1 MGLVRYALRMGALR
15 QSKFSRSDTK
25 PLVRIGE
32 YQIDIIDA
40 VYKFRYL
47 TAPHIATVLNR
58 HPDSVKR
65 IVRQLYDAK
74 YLLRPLCQRDPA
86 PWHTSHIYHT
96 ISSKGAELLRQEKS
110 YIVPKN
116 GYDEKEAQESIG
128 NWNHDTALAEFL
140 VKLQSDVRKEGCLE
154 LLLPWDMLERGIIS
168 STAPWQP
175 YQWAPL
181 QWDTTK
187 GRVVPD
193 AVVMFHDPHRPVGQ
207 NHSLLLIELDRGT
220 EAIERFRKEGSSI
233 RAKIEKY
240 VAAYQ
245 AGMHTKTY
253 GVRNMRV
260 AFVTTSIQRIQ
271 GMISVIT
278 GMGADPSKF
287 LFTTIKA
294 AREAPS
300 LLNLV
305 WLNGSGNPTYL
316 TRS

>member
-1 MGLVRYALRMGALR
+1 MLSCMGALR
-15 QSKFSRSDTK
+15 QSKFSRSDIKFT
-25 PLVRIGE
+25 LRIGD

-65 IVRQLYDAK
+65 TVRQLYDAK

-86 PWHTSHIYHT
+86 PWHTSHIYHA
-96 ISSKGAELLRQEKS
+96 ISSKGAELLRQEKG

-116 GYDEKEAQESIG
+116 GYDEKEVQESIG

-140 VKLQSDVRKEGCLE
+140 VKLLSDVRREGRLD
-154 LLLPWDMLERGIIS
+154 LLFPFDLFERGIIS
-168 STAPWQP
+168 SALPWQP

-181 QWDTTK
+181 QWDTTT

-193 AVVMFHDPHRPVGQ
+193 AVAMFHDPNRPAGQ
-207 NHSLLLIELDRGT
+207 NHSLVLIELDRGT

-233 RAKIEKY
+233 RAKIRKY
-240 VAAYQ
+240 VAVYH
-245 AGMHTKTY
+245 AGMHTETY
-253 GVRNMRV
+253 GVKNMRV

-271 GMISVIT
+271 GMIALISAI
-278 GMGADPSKF
+278 GADPSKF
-287 LFTTIKA
+287 LFTTIKG

-300 LLNLV
+300 LLDLA
-305 WLNGSGNPTYL
+305 WLNGDGNPTYL